1 MAVYYGFAFNK
12 IVITIHFKN
21 EKYDRFALMD
31 QHNARDAQID
41 DDAVK
46 HYFDGAKDGT
56 AASVSM
62 MTHDYKFPVSAATYR
77 LSKEVKTIQDWLDMV
92 NDTGRILDVGCGAGA
107 WAEIFGKNYKTV
119 IGIEQSSLMLEAA
132 RKRVADMPNV
142 QILEGDC
149 RSDLPESSFDLIFL
163 GGLCMY
169 LNDTD
174 VQTLLHSLKS
184 RLNKGGMIILREST
198 VHHGEYL
205 SQGEYQAIYR
215 SVNLY
220 QKLFNEV
227 GSFHVEV
234 RRNYGYTN
242 LVTAEEFVN
251 LRRKWLPFL
260 PKDSTMLDSLTWWV
274 LRGTTPISFWALP
287 RILSEL
293 GIPWPRLQNHF
304 FRLGIVE

>member
-1 MAVYYGFAFNK
+1 MDGYYGFAFNK
-12 IVITIHFKN
+12 IVTIIHFKN

-31 QHNARDAQID
+31 QHNTRDKQID
-41 DDAVK
+41 NAAVK
-46 HYFDGAKDGT
+46 RYFDSAKDGT
-56 AASVSM
+56 ADTVSM
-62 MTHDYKFPVSAATYR
+62 MTHDYKFPASAAKYR

-92 NDTGRILDVGCGAGA
+92 SGTGQILDVGCGAGA
-107 WAEIFGKNYKTV
+107 WAEIFGKNYKSV
-119 IGIEQSSLMLEAA
+119 IGVEQSSLMLNAA

-142 QILEGDC
+142 QILEGDG
-149 RSDLPESSFDLIFL
+149 RYNLPESSFDLIFL

-174 VQTLLHSLKS
+174 VRTLLHSLKS

-198 VHHGEYL
+198 VQHGVYL

-220 QKLFNEV
+220 QRLFDDA
-227 GSFHVEV
+227 GSFHVDV
-234 RRNYGYTN
+234 RKNYGYTN

-260 PKDSTMLDSLTWWV
+260 PKTSTMLDSLTWWT
-274 LRGTTPISFWALP
+274 LRATTPFSFWMLP
-287 RILSEL
+287 RILSKFD
-293 GIPWPRLQNHF
+293 IAWPRLQNHF
-304 FRLGIVE
+304 FRLRLVE